1 MTTHGSWPR
10 AQSFE
15 ELAGRALDEFDR
27 AAASIAH
34 LGDIGRN
41 YDDADLKDAANRF
54 LRNLS
59 KRAHSEVPTYQTE
72 VSEPAS
78 TLRSISSRIEP
89 HLVRLHRRIVV
100 TPIDSQAVAWAWTIA
115 SLLLVGA
122 MGYAAL
128 AGSWGV
134 AAALVMLRA
143 SGSLYAGTAK
153 FPAENGPV
161 GTGTPRLHVLRCVAS
176 HLGDALALT
185 GLGLTLA
192 LANRPVWGFALSVC
206 ALVMLA
212 STLARVASVQVGVHL
227 YRKATERVVRR
238 ASLFVALVATGLTG
252 GIHHDGA
259 PMLAIAIAGP
269 LIYAACELS
278 RTVQCLM
285 SGDRSASRV
294 NLDVQTADGQWQRV
308 PIWKAPT
315 ANPIPIGDAAGFSR

>member
-1 MTTHGSWPR
+1 MTTQGSWPR

-15 ELAGRALDEFDR
+15 ELAGRTLDEFDR

-41 YDDADLKDAANRF
+41 YDDPDLKDASNSF

-59 KRAHSEVPTYQTE
+59 ERAYAEVPMYPTE
-72 VSEPAS
+72 VRDPKSV
-78 TLRSISSRIEP
+78 LRTISSRIEP
-89 HLVRLHRRIVV
+89 HLVRLHRRIVQSPV
-100 TPIDSQAVAWAWTIA
+100 ESQSVAWAWTVA

-128 AGSWGV
+128 SGSWRV
-134 AAALVMLRA
+134 AAGLVVLRA
-143 SGSLYAGTAK
+143 FGSLFAGTAK

-161 GTGTPRLHVLRCVAS
+161 GTGTHRLHVLRCVAS
-176 HLGDALALT
+176 HAGDALALT
-185 GLGLTLA
+185 VLGLALA
-192 LANRPVWGFALSVC
+192 VANRPVWGFSFSVC

-238 ASLFVALVATGLTG
+238 AFLFIALVATGLTG
-252 GIHHDGA
+252 GIHRDGA
-259 PMLAIAIAGP
+259 PILAIAMVGP
-269 LIYAACELS
+269 LLYAAVEFSLTAQCLLS
-278 RTVQCLM
+278 R
-285 SGDRSASRV
+285 DRSASRV
-294 NLDVQTADGQWQRV
+294 NLEVHTTDGRWQLV

-315 ANPIPIGDAAGFSR
+315 APPIAIGDPSGFSR